1 MKKLLCILL
10 FSFSFVLQT
19 QAQSKNC
26 EIDYEIK
33 NDSVNIKK
41 TVDYLMYE
49 KDFGRSTKSIFMSL
63 INSEGLYFVQMQ
75 YLQKDSEFIPI
86 TCINHKSIVTLKLLN
101 GKIVNAFYLGD
112 EKCDSLMYDNQEK
125 NNIRVLLGNFIL
137 RKEDIA
143 VLKESPVSTMQIRFS
158 NKTEQFII
166 RESLQSEITKTSYS
180 PSVFIQQNLKCIE

>member
-1 MKKLLCILL
+1 MKKLLYILF
-10 FSFSFVLQT
+10 FSLGFALHI
-19 QAQSKNC
+19 QAQNKGC

-41 TVDYLMYE
+41 TTDYLMYE

-63 INSEGLYFVQMQ
+63 INSEGLYFVQLQ

-125 NNIRVLLGNFIL
+125 NNIRVLMANFIL

-166 RESLQSEITKTSYS
+166 RETIQSEITKTTYT